1 MFKNDSDSD
10 RMDYLDE
17 PFVEVEMK
25 NSIIIV
31 KPGNLDEEI
40 KKDDNS
46 IKIKDIINE
55 NSDESTKATPD
66 ESMLNS

>member
-40 KKDDNS
+40 KKDDYS

-66 ESMLNS
+66 ESILNS